1 MILTPE
7 QRWKAEHEIDVDS
20 SSNRKRGSSRL
31 KLWPGGIIV
40 YAIDWRLG
48 KCFTNHVTLFL
59 NLNQSVNN
67 QTPCSCQCRTK
78 NSRYNFFCS

>member
-1 MILTPE
+1 MILTQE

-31 KLWPGGIIV
+31 NLWPGGIIV

-48 KCFTNHVTLFL
+48 KYFINHVTLFFGL
-59 NLNQSVNN
+59 KSISKQSDTLFMSMSN
-67 QTPCSCQCRTK
+67 
-78 NSRYNFFCS
+78 